1 MSYMFFNCNNLPDIS
16 KWNTS
21 NVTNM
26 SSMFGGYN
34 NQPDI
39 SKWDTSKIDDFSL
52 LTLQSSP
59 INIIFIDNCS
69 RRCILIVGDENMTFS
84 NLVKIFHTKANISSN
99 TNNVKFYF
107 NQNRNS
113 LLLE

>member
-1 MSYMFFNCNNLPDIS
+1 
-16 KWNTS
+16 
-21 NVTNM
+21 M

-34 NQPDI
+34 NLPDI

-107 NQNRNS
+107 DSREIDPNS
-113 LLLE
+113 NKLLKELNIENLSRIEIRSY